1 MTSEEVIAA
10 AIATVRNR
18 REYEFEL
25 CSRKATQLIEEWEEM
40 SIPRMISYDRDYPT
54 DNLQRFNVIIEEIL
68 RYCGFWCKST
78 IKKMGKYD
86 QWRTVRYDLEEM
98 TDAQKA
104 IWVR

>member
-1 MTSEEVIAA
+1 MEETINA
-10 AIATVRNR
+10 AITAVRNR

-25 CSRKATQLIEEWEEM
+25 CSRKAEQLIEEWEEM
-40 SIPRMISYDRDYPT
+40 PIYITYDREYPT

-68 RYCGFWCKST
+68 RYCGYWCKSN

-86 QWRTVRYDLEEM
+86 EWRRVRYDLEEM